1 MVPGPSGGDYPAFS
15 WPIGLAFTR
24 DALSEHISA
33 PRAITSRQESMET
46 RMRTLLG
53 RQAVVVGAGVGG
65 LTAARAL
72 ADDFDHVLILE
83 RDALPT
89 HATHRAGTPQD
100 RHVHVLLGGGQ
111 RSLAELFPGFERDL
125 AAAGAV
131 PYRAG
136 FDLRVERPG
145 FDPFPQRDLG
155 WVGYAMSRPLIEF
168 IVRRHVQQHRNITLR
183 QECRV
188 KGLVATTDGGEV
200 TAVEYETETG
210 GSETL
215 ATDLVIDASGRGA
228 LTLALLQS
236 LGQPLP
242 EEALIGVDITYATAV
257 FDIPDDC
264 PGDWKGVMT
273 FPHAPQSSRWGLL
286 MPKEGRG

>member
-1 MVPGPSGGDYPAFS
+1 MP
-15 WPIGLAFTR
+15 
-24 DALSEHISA
+24 
-33 PRAITSRQESMET
+33 
-46 RMRTLLG
+46 TLLG
-53 RQAVVVGAGVGG
+53 RQAVVVGAGMGG

-72 ADDFDHVLILE
+72 ADHFEHVLILE
-83 RDALPT
+83 RDALPM

-100 RHVHVLLGGGQ
+100 RHVHALLGGGQ

-155 WVGYAMSRPLIEF
+155 WVGYAMSRPLIELT
-168 IVRRHVQQHRNITLR
+168 VRRHVQQHKNITLR

-188 KGLVATTDGGEV
+188 KGFVATTDGGGV

-210 GSETL
+210 SSETL
-215 ATDLVIDASGRGA
+215 ATDLVIDASGRGS
-228 LTLALLQS
+228 LTLALLKS
-236 LGQPLP
+236 LGRPLP
-242 EEALIGVDITYATAV
+242 
-257 FDIPDDC
+257 
-264 PGDWKGVMT
+264 
-273 FPHAPQSSRWGLL
+273 
-286 MPKEGRG
+286 